1 MLKETR
7 VNRFKVYEAEDE
19 AQIVKEIHG
28 ERIDN
33 LVYTVEGRPVL
44 SYAGVRFAASKL
56 GGLHV
61 KSVSCEY
68 NEGLDQFE
76 ATVLALNER
85 ANISLPG
92 SAEQPAHSLVDDI
105 SVVDVFARRKAVS
118 KATRNVLLALMPQSH
133 ISKVLQEVLRKEAT
147 HVYEASEDSPLG
159 VVAVPSVKSR
169 LVKLGLPVD
178 LLMISL
184 DHERNMV
191 IVMPTTFLDSA
202 DWENIDS
209 ALGSCCDSVWIRS
222 GNRWEI
228 KT

>member
-1 MLKETR
+1 MKESK
-7 VNRFKVYEAEDE
+7 VNRFQVYETEDE

-28 ERIDN
+28 DPLDA

-44 SYAGVRFAASKL
+44 SYAGVRFAASIL

-68 NEGLDQFE
+68 NESLDQFE
-76 ATVLALNER
+76 ATVLAVNER
-85 ANISLPG
+85 VNISLPG
-92 SAEQPAHSLVDDI
+92 SAEQPAHNMVEGK

-118 KATRNVLLALMPQSH
+118 KATRNVLLALMPPEH
-133 ISKVLQEVLRKEAT
+133 ISKVLQEVQRRGSN
-147 HVYEASEDSPLG
+147 HVFEASGDPSLKMVDVE
-159 VVAVPSVKSR
+159 SVKR
-169 LVKLGLPVD
+169 HLDNLGCPVD

-202 DWENIDS
+202 DWGNIDS
-209 ALGSCCDSVWIRS
+209 ALSSCSDSVWIRG
-222 GNRWEI
+222 GNRWELQ
-228 KT
+228 T